1 MNNRTCIDPMDLQR
15 FHDGEL
21 EASRIREVEVHL
33 ATCPACQ
40 TALRSFVVL
49 GSALRDA
56 YNDIAAPDM
65 TAHLVQRAK
74 EMRDQG
80 SRRIALGLLAAASV
94 LFVSSLSLVVYTE
107 AGRTQ
112 GGNIMAQWE
121 ENVVR
126 TPSTDDEFA
135 DPEAAT
141 LYAIHLQGD
150 GERED
155 GND

>member
-1 MNNRTCIDPMDLQR
+1 MNNCKYIDSHEIQR

-21 EASRIREVEVHL
+21 DPSRGRDVESHL

-40 TALRSFVVL
+40 TALHSFADL
-49 GSALRDA
+49 SAALRDA
-56 YNDIAAPDM
+56 YTEIAVLDM
-65 TAHLVQRAK
+65 TGRFVQRAK
-74 EMRDQG
+74 ELRDQS
-80 SRRIALGLLAAASV
+80 SRRIALGLLAAASI

-107 AGRTQ
+107 SGRAQ

-121 ENVVR
+121 QNVVW

-150 GERED
+150 REPED